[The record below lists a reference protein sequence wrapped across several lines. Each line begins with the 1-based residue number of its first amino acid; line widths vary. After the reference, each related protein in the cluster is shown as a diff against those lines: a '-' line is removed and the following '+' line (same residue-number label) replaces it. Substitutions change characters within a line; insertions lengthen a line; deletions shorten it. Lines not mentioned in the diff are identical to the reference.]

1 MGESPNKDYQSRRRT
16 ITAQAGIDE
25 QVDQLMS
32 KQLQKK
38 QMRGTQMSR
47 LFETKKLKRSD
58 NSESF
63 RELNQHTMLLAA
75 GAEISDTP
83 DS

>member
-1 MGESPNKDYQSRRRT
+1 
-16 ITAQAGIDE
+16 
-25 QVDQLMS
+25 MS

>member
-1 MGESPNKDYQSRRRT
+1 
-16 ITAQAGIDE
+16 
-25 QVDQLMS
+25 
-32 KQLQKK
+32 
-38 QMRGTQMSR
+38 MSR

-83 DS
+83 DSQHRVFGSTTDGTLTDMLKSNKTNNCRVLNIIQTTK

>member
-1 MGESPNKDYQSRRRT
+1 
-16 ITAQAGIDE
+16 
-25 QVDQLMS
+25 
-32 KQLQKK
+32 
-38 QMRGTQMSR
+38 MSR